1 MRSVNT
7 VERAADVAAEHAEAE
22 YQDARDD
29 ESGDQNEL
37 GMRAGD
43 TCEVMRHVR

>member
-1 MRSVNT
+1 MRSVNA
-7 VERAADVAAEHAEAE
+7 VESAADVAAEHAETE
-22 YQDARDD
+22 YQNAWDD

-37 GMRAGD
+37 RMRAGD